1 MVIGNDELKEF
12 RIGIVMDSMYKEEII
27 DHYKNPR
34 NYGKLDDPDIHV
46 DATNPLCGDRLSMDL
61 KVKDGVVESVAFSGR
76 GCAISQASASMLTE
90 SIIGKPLTEL
100 AGTTRQDILDYLGI
114 EVSYARMKCALLSLG
129 MLRLA
134 LAEAGVSI
142 SASLDEEQ

>member
-1 MVIGNDELKEF
+1 
-12 RIGIVMDSMYKEEII
+12 MDSIYKEEIL

-34 NYGKLDDPDIHV
+34 NYGQLEDADFRV
-46 DATNPLCGDRLSMDL
+46 DADNPLCGDRLHMDL
-61 KVKDGVVESVAFSGR
+61 KVEDGVVEDVAFTGR

-90 SIIGKPLTEL
+90 EMVGKRLEEL
-100 AGTTRQDILDYLGI
+100 AKMTRQDILDNLGI

-129 MLRLA
+129 LLRLA

-142 SASLDEEQ
+142 AAHLED